1 MNDDSDIKDT
11 EIEIEDEGTPTSE
24 EIEYADDNLSEVIKN
39 LKAKIKVL
47 ESEKMDLLTSWQKDK
62 AEFINARKRD
72 EEAKVEFLKF
82 AKQGVIEEL
91 LPALD
96 SFDMAMGQKEKWE
109 SVSAEWRKG
118 VENIQVQLLGTLSKH
133 DVKPYG
139 AVGDAFDP
147 NLHHSIATVPAE
159 EKSNDHKIAEV
170 LQRGYMMSGK
180 VVRPALVKVWE
191 QDNGI

>member
-11 EIEIEDEGTPTSE
+11 EIEIEDEGTPPSE

-139 AVGDAFDP
+139 VIGDAFDP
-147 NLHHSIATVPAE
+147 NLHHSIATVQTE

-170 LQRGYMMSGK
+170 LQKGYVMSGK
-180 VVRPALVKVWE
+180 VVRPALVKVFE
-191 QDNGI
+191 M